1 MSRETTDP
9 KACGGRPGASAPVG
23 RRQTLWSLLFL
34 LIAAASVWAITSQVR
49 GFSFEGFMDSV
60 QEASVLWLALA
71 VACMLLHVFFEGAA
85 VLQIC
90 KTFGHSRRAIDG
102 FAYASADI
110 YFSAITPSATGG
122 QPASAYFMMRDGIPG
137 PVATVALLVN
147 LIMYTLSIVFIGA
160 FCFIARPGVFA
171 LFSPLAQGMILAGCA
186 VQLGLAMLFLLLL
199 REHRLLHRVCDAA
212 LRLLERLHLL
222 RRPQAK
228 RERLRKAIEEYRE
241 HVHMMAGQRRVLV
254 RAFLLNLMQRVSLI
268 AVTMCTFR
276 ALGGAGARML
286 DAWAVQGFSVLGYNF
301 VPIPG
306 AVGVADLMLL
316 DGFGQLMSEQSA
328 AHLELLS
335 RTLSFYSCILICG
348 ATVLLKY
355 LIARVRKDN
364 R

>member
-1 MSRETTDP
+1 MSRETTDSNVR
-9 KACGGRPGASAPVG
+9 GGRIGESAPVG
-23 RRQTLWSLLFL
+23 RREALWSLLFL
-34 LIAAASVWAITSQVR
+34 LIVVASVWAVTSQVR
-49 GFSFEGFMDSV
+49 GFSFEGFMDCV
-60 QEASVLWLALA
+60 REASVLRLALA

-85 VLQIC
+85 ILQIC
-90 KTFGHSRRAIDG
+90 KTFGYPRRAIDG

-122 QPASAYFMMRDGIPG
+122 QPASAFFMMRDGIPG
-137 PVATVALLVN
+137 PVSTVALLVN

-160 FCFIARPGVFA
+160 FCFIVRPGIFTM
-171 LFSPLAQGMILAGCA
+171 FSPLARGMILVGCA
-186 VQLGLAMLFLLLL
+186 VQLGLATLFLLLL
-199 REHRLLHRVCDAA
+199 REHRLLHRICDAV
-212 LRLLERLHLL
+212 LRLLERVHLL
-222 RRPQAK
+222 RKPQAR
-228 RERLRKAIEEYRE
+228 RERLRQAIEEYRG
-241 HVHMMAGQRRVLV
+241 HVRMMAGQKSALV
-254 RAFLLNLMQRVSLI
+254 KAFLLNLMQRVSLI
-268 AVTMCTFR
+268 GVTMCTFR

-306 AVGVADLMLL
+306 AVGVADLMML
-316 DGFGQLMSEQSA
+316 DGFGQMMSEQGA

-355 LIARVRKDN
+355 LIARGRKGN

>member
-49 GFSFEGFMDSV
+49 GFSFEDFMDSV

-85 VLQIC
+85 VFQIC
-90 KTFGHSRRAIDG
+90 KNFVQSRRAIDG

-122 QPASAYFMMRDGIPG
+122 QPASAYFMMCDGIPG

-160 FCFIARPGVFA
+160 FCFFARPGVFA

-199 REHRLLHRVCDAA
+199 REHRLL
-212 LRLLERLHLL
+212 ERRHLL